1 VALYA
6 PPMPTAPTLFLFVLA
21 SYALAVV
28 PGPAV
33 VYIVNRSLAQGRR
46 VGVYSALGIATGGL
60 AHVLAAAVG
69 LSAILTAS
77 ALAFSIVKYAGAGY
91 LVYLGV
97 RALRSGEVPLEAAA
111 TEVSQRRAFG
121 QGIVVNVLNPKTGLF
136 FLSFFPQFIHPE
148 VGPVAIQMVILGSVF
163 IAAALSSD
171 LIYALAAGWIRRLLV
186 RSGRARTAHRYVTA
200 AVFVGLGA
208 TSALS
213 K

>member
-1 VALYA
+1 M
-6 PPMPTAPTLFLFVLA
+6 PPTPTLLVFVLA

-77 ALAFSIVKYAGAGY
+77 ALAFSIVKYTGAGY

-97 RALRSGEVPLEAAA
+97 RALRSGEVPLEAAMP
-111 TEVSQRRAFG
+111 EVSHQRAFG
-121 QGIVVNVLNPKTGLF
+121 QGVVVNVLNPKTALF
-136 FLSFFPQFIHPE
+136 FLSFFPQFIHPG
-148 VGPVAIQMVILGSVF
+148 VGPVATQMVILGLVF
-163 IAAALSSD
+163 IATALSSD

-186 RSGRARTAHRYVTA
+186 RSGQARTAHRYVTA
-200 AVFVGLGA
+200 GVFFGLGA

>member
-1 VALYA
+1 
-6 PPMPTAPTLFLFVLA
+6 MPTTSTLVLFVLA
-21 SYALAVV
+21 SYALAIV

-33 VYIVNRSLAQGRR
+33 IYIVNRSLGQGRR

-77 ALAFSIVKYAGAGY
+77 ALAFSVVKYAGAAY

-97 RALRSGEVPLEAAA
+97 KALRAGDLALGTAAA
-111 TEVSQRRAFG
+111 EVSHRRAFG
-121 QGIVVNVLNPKTGLF
+121 QGVVVNVLNPKTALF

-148 VGPVAIQMVILGSVF
+148 IGPVATQMVVLGLVF
-163 IAAALSSD
+163 IVAALSSD
-171 LIYALAAGWIRRLLV
+171 LVYAIAAGSIRRVLV
-186 RSGRARTAHRYVTA
+186 QSRRARTAHRYVTA
-200 AVFVGLGA
+200 GVFFGLGA
-208 TSALS
+208 TAALT